1 MDPARSAETASA
13 THPGSGP
20 IPDGT
25 RVSHYDYDL
34 PEGRV
39 AAWPTERR
47 DQSRLMVVPQSPHGD
62 ETAGTGADIRHLHF
76 SDLPDLMRSGDL
88 LVVNESRVLPARLLG
103 TRAGGGAGEILL
115 LNPDSEDRG
124 VDDETRVWQAMA
136 RPGRKLGAG
145 KRLNIADG
153 FSVLV
158 EEVLEEG
165 IRRVR
170 LETEGSVLAALER
183 HGHIPLPPYLGRDD
197 QPSDRERYQ
206 TVYAREA
213 GSVAAPTAGLH
224 FTPELL
230 DRLQEDGIERAAV
243 TLHVGAGT
251 FRPVDV
257 EDPSEHPMHAEVYD
271 LPVETVEAIERC
283 RARGGRVWAV
293 GTTVVRTLETAALHS
308 ADDRTSSNPL
318 GPSSGVTRLFIR
330 PQWDWRVVDG
340 LITNFHLPRSTLLM
354 LVAAR
359 LGYSRTMEAYRV
371 AVQEGYRFYSYG
383 DAMVIPPRESTT

>member
-1 MDPARSAETASA
+1 MTSTDPGESGAARPSSDSA
-13 THPGSGP
+13 PY
-20 IPDGT
+20 PDGT
-25 RVSHYDYDL
+25 LVSHYEYEL
-34 PEGRV
+34 PEGHI

-47 DQSRLMVVPQSPHGD
+47 DQSRLMVVPQTSDAPAEASIEH
-62 ETAGTGADIRHLHF
+62 RHF
-76 SDLPDLMRSGDL
+76 ADLPELMRAGDL

-115 LNPDSEDRG
+115 LNPSGEDRS
-124 VDDETRVWQAMA
+124 VDGGTRLWHAMA
-136 RPGRKLGAG
+136 RPGRKLGEG
-145 KRLNIADG
+145 KRLTIADG
-153 FSVLV
+153 FSVVV
-158 EEVLEEG
+158 EEVLAEG

-170 LETEGSVLAALER
+170 LETEGSVLEALEQ
-183 HGHIPLPPYLGRDD
+183 HGHIPLPPYLGRED
-197 QPSDRERYQ
+197 QAADRERYQ

-230 DRLQEDGIERAAV
+230 DQLEAMGVERAAV

-271 LPVETVEAIERC
+271 VPQATADAIART

-293 GTTVVRTLETAALHS
+293 GTTVVRTLETVARDAPAVVAA
-308 ADDRTSSNPL
+308 
-318 GPSSGVTRLFIR
+318 SGVTRLFIR
-330 PQWDWRVVDG
+330 PVWDWRVVDG

-359 LGYSRTMEAYRV
+359 LGYQRTMEAYRV
-371 AVQEGYRFYSYG
+371 AVEQGYRFYSYG
-383 DAMVIPPRESTT
+383 DAMVIPPVESST